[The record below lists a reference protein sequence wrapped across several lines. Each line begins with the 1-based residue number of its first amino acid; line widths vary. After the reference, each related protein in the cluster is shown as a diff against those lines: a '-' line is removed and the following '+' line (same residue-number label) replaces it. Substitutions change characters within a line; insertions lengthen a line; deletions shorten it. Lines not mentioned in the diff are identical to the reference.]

1 MRRKYVFCVFTAM
14 LFFSQNALGGELKF
28 EEEKTFK
35 MKSGGSITVIGDEG
49 SIKINSWD
57 KQEVYLKITKR
68 VWDRNSRRAEEIME
82 NIEVEIEHSDN
93 LLYIREM
100 NDDENFRFS
109 NIFHSDKWRRHSE
122 HQVDYDLKVPREI
135 NLKIENDEGNVEI
148 ADITGSLRLS
158 LDEGDVILNNLESSK
173 IDVAVDEGDL
183 VCKNARGVS
192 SSLFVNIDEGSV
204 RLSNCEFAALDLE
217 SDEGDFILNGLVIK
231 DGDFQ
236 SDEGDIEAD
245 FSLLADGSC
254 KMRTDEGDI
263 FIRVPE
269 NFNGQL
275 RFQAREG
282 RIRSDFPLSVRSWG
296 DDGERVDDVLGESL
310 ARLSVYTEE
319 GNITLKKIIIGE

>member
-1 MRRKYVFCVFTAM
+1 MKTKYVFCLFTCT
-14 LFFSQNALGGELKF
+14 LFFYQSLLGGELKS

-35 MKSGGSITVIGDEG
+35 MKSGGSITIIGDEG
-49 SIKINSWD
+49 TIKISSWD

-82 NIEVEIEHSDN
+82 NLEVEIEHSGN
-93 LLYIREM
+93 RLYIREI
-100 NDDENFRFS
+100 DVHEHFRFS

-148 ADITGSLRLS
+148 SEITGSLRLR
-158 LDEGDVILNNLESSK
+158 L
-173 IDVAVDEGDL
+173 DEGDL
-183 VCKNARGVS
+183 VCKNVRGAS
-192 SSLFVNIDEGSV
+192 STLFVNIDEGSV
-204 RLSNCEFAALDLE
+204 RLSDCEFATIDLE

-231 DGDFQ
+231 DGDLQ

-245 FSLLADGSC
+245 FSLLADGRC

-263 FIRVPE
+263 FILVPE
-269 NFNGQL
+269 DFNAQL

-282 RIRSDFPLSVRSWG
+282 RIRTDFPVSVKRWG
-296 DDGERVDDVLGESL
+296 DEGEKLDDVLGEGS
-310 ARLSVYTEE
+310 ARLSVSTEE
-319 GNITLKKIIIGE
+319 GNITLKKN